1 MVHKCLTSLPA
12 FTGNCMH
19 QAIERWFQLKRDGTT
34 MTTKELYDL
43 QNDLQE
49 LHNVAENSDY
59 AKVKQRMQK
68 LLAASQTP

>member
-1 MVHKCLTSLPA
+1 
-12 FTGNCMH
+12 MH

-34 MTTKELYDL
+34 MTAKELYDL